1 MASKSPQGRI
11 SAQAFAKQWPDR
23 ARWIMQSTRRLWLS
37 QCVGLAA
44 LAEVAAAQQH
54 AHDAVRSSTPPP
66 FQTLDAAEAMEIDA
80 ITSQIVPSTDGPGAH
95 EAGVV
100 YFIDRALSTF
110 DKDLR
115 ESYRTG
121 MAGVQQKRKEMF
133 PGSTSIATLAN
144 DRQIQLIHGIETS
157 DFFELLRTHT
167 LYGFLGNPSYG
178 GNRDRVGWKLI
189 GFEDRMAYQP
199 PFGYYDAEVNK

>member
-1 MASKSPQGRI
+1 
-11 SAQAFAKQWPDR
+11 
-23 ARWIMQSTRRLWLS
+23 MQPTRRLWLS
-37 QCVGLAA
+37 QCVGIAA

-54 AHDAVRSSTPPP
+54 AQDAVRSSTPPP
-66 FQTLDAAEAMEIDA
+66 FQTLNSAEALEIDA
-80 ITSQIVPSTDGPGAH
+80 ITSQLVPSSDGPGAR

-110 DKDLR
+110 DADLR
-115 ESYRTG
+115 ESYGTG
-121 MAGVQQKRKEMF
+121 MAAVQQKRKQMF
-133 PGSTSIATLAN
+133 PGSASIAALTS
-144 DRQIQLIHGIETS
+144 DQQIQLIHAIEATE
-157 DFFELLRTHT
+157 FFELLRAHT

-199 PFGYYDAEVNK
+199 PFGYYDAEENK